1 MHFEQKN
8 ISMKLCFATNNL
20 HKLKEIQALLGDQF
34 ELVTLKDIGCETDIP
49 EPFETIAENS
59 FAKAKY
65 VWDHYGINCF
75 ADDTGLEVA
84 ALNGEPGVYS
94 ARYAGPQRDSNDN
107 IALLLKKLADQDSRE
122 ARFVTVITLVI
133 NGAYNQ
139 FKGIVEGQ
147 IISEKRGNE
156 GFGYDPVFVPNGH
169 ERTFAEITLEEKSQL
184 SHRARAF
191 AGLVEFLKQSY

>member
-1 MHFEQKN
+1 M
-8 ISMKLCFATNNL
+8 MKLCFATNNL

-34 ELVTLKDIGCETDIP
+34 ELVTLNDIGCDTDIP

-59 FAKAKY
+59 AAKAKY

-75 ADDTGLEVA
+75 ADDTGLEVT

-107 IALLLKKLADQDSRE
+107 IALLVEKLADKDNRE
-122 ARFVTVITLVI
+122 ARFLTVITLVM
-133 NGAYNQ
+133 NGVYNQ
-139 FKGIVEGQ
+139 FEGTVEGQ
-147 IISEKRGNE
+147 IIDEKRGSN

-169 ERTFAEITLEEKSQL
+169 NRTFAEITLEEKSQL

-191 AGLVEFLKQSY
+191 AGLVEFLKQSI

>member
-107 IALLLKKLADQDSRE
+107 IALLLKKLADKDNRE